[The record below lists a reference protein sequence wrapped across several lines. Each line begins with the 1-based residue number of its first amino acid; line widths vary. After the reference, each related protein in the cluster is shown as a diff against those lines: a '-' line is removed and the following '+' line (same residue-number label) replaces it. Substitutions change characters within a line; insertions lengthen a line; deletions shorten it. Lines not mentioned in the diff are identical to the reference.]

1 MDASSLYSKFCHDY
15 SEIQYMCHCN
25 SQIKNNATLTVE
37 EPVLFFK
44 FAIGFSKITFF
55 CFDFEP

>member
-1 MDASSLYSKFCHDY
+1 
-15 SEIQYMCHCN
+15 MCHCN